1 MHIDY
6 VGTMFPLQA
15 LCYMKIGTKTHSP
28 LHQPLKE
35 KPTYKIPQ
43 QLATFNVTT
52 LPSTSYQSPTL
63 GTHTHT
69 HAHAHATLM

>member
-1 MHIDY
+1 MVTYIMHPIHPKRIFHMHIDY

-52 LPSTSYQSPTL
+52 LPSTT
-63 GTHTHT
+63 
-69 HAHAHATLM
+69 